1 MNIEQK
7 TNIQELDEKDYT
19 NVYGG
24 ISSFAAFPGLG
35 YKIEPE
41 NPTPPSIGLDSLHQ
55 QTTHT
60 GIFGS

>member
-1 MNIEQK
+1 MNIEHK
-7 TNIQELDEKDYT
+7 TNIQELHEQDYT

-24 ISSFAAFPGLG
+24 MSSFTVFPKLG

-41 NPTPPSIGLDSLHQ
+41 NPTPPGIGLDSLHQ
-55 QTTHT
+55 QPLHT

>member
-19 NVYGG
+19 NVYGV

-41 NPTPPSIGLDSLHQ
+41 NPTPPGIGLDSLHQ
-55 QTTHT
+55 QPPHT
-60 GIFGS
+60 GIFGG